1 MAEETNETPAP
12 KKAARKPDP
21 ITQLLN
27 EVKAEI
33 KELGEFEVAEINDS
47 LRRGHDRRATAWA
60 KEYGKSGRYDACIL
74 SAAFEAL
81 SCYQHERRH
90 ALLQL
95 AAVAVAAAEKL
106 EAGK

>member
-1 MAEETNETPAP
+1 MADETTETP
-12 KKAARKPDP
+12 KKTTRKADP
-21 ITQLLN
+21 LTQLLN
-27 EVKAEI
+27 EVKGEI
-33 KELGEFEVAEINDS
+33 KELGEFELAEINDS

-81 SCYQHERRH
+81 SCYPHERRH